1 MVDIDK
7 ILRIAIEKDA
17 SDIHLIGGIKPCL
30 RVRRDLV
37 DIDGFDALTEEDMF
51 EIYDYFVR
59 GNIEK
64 DEVFKEEKKLDSSYE
79 FEGTRIRGKYFC
91 IR

>member
-1 MVDIDK
+1 
-7 ILRIAIEKDA
+7 
-17 SDIHLIGGIKPCL
+17 
-30 RVRRDLV
+30 
-37 DIDGFDALTEEDMF
+37 MF

-79 FEGTRIRGKYFC
+79 FEGTRIRVNISVSDV
-91 IR
+91 IRI